1 MDKQKMDKQKLQSV
15 MEKLEQAAEEAL
27 RWDSSFHLALQGL
40 KSEIDH
46 DPLVQSVMVE
56 LQAAGQRV
64 SDSFVPRVNVRIK
77 TDEGVITAGTR
88 PVDSS
93 AIRAASV
100 DRLTLQLRTAAG
112 AVIKNSRYCDELGV
126 IVNEAVGS
134 SQYFE
139 EIAEEIE
146 SAGYRVLICLDLSSY
161 AQIEEARA
169 PHQPVP
175 VRGERPD
182 PIEICAMQLSEK
194 DRLFLKG
201 IGIRLD
207 DDRPGAAI
215 SAE

>member
-1 MDKQKMDKQKLQSV
+1 MDQQKMDKQRLQSV

-27 RWDSSFHLALQGL
+27 SWDSSFHLALQGL
-40 KSEIDH
+40 KSEIDR

-56 LQAAGQRV
+56 LQAAGQRL
-64 SDSFVPRVNVRIK
+64 SDTLVPRVNVRIK
-77 TDEGVITAGTR
+77 TDEGVITSGTR

-134 SQYFE
+134 SKYFE

-161 AQIEEARA
+161 AQIEQAGA

-175 VRGERPD
+175 VRGEGPGL
-182 PIEICAMQLSEK
+182 IEKCAMQLSDK
-194 DRLFLKG
+194 DQIFLKG
-201 IGIRLD
+201 MGIRLD
-207 DDRPGAAI
+207 DYRPGAAI

>member
-27 RWDSSFHLALQGL
+27 RCDSSFHLVLQGL
-40 KSEIDH
+40 KSEIDR
-46 DPLVQSVMVE
+46 DPLVQSVIHE
-56 LQAAGQRV
+56 LQAAGQAV
-64 SDSFVPRVNVRIK
+64 SDAFVPRVNVRIK
-77 TDEGVITAGTR
+77 TDEGVITTAAR

-93 AIRAASV
+93 ALREASV

-146 SAGYRVLICLDLSSY
+146 SVGYRVLICLDLSSY

-169 PHQPVP
+169 PHQRAL

-182 PIEICAMQLSEK
+182 PVEMGAMQLSEK

-207 DDRPGAAI
+207 DYRPGAAI